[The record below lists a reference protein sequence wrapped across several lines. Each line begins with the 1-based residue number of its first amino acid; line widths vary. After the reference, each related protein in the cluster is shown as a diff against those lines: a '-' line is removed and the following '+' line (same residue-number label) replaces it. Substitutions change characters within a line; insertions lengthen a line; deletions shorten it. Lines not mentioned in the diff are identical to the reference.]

1 MKRIK
6 SNDMKKLILTLV
18 FVAACAGISAQ
29 NISATK
35 GRLAT
40 GTNSITVTEQGD
52 VEQTVL
58 SVEARPK
65 RTKVNGYTIL
75 ILSDNSQTARENAN
89 KAKQTF
95 EETFPDTKVEMYYQS
110 PSFYVAAGRYLTKEE
125 AIIELWRFRSVFPK
139 AITQS
144 REIDIT
150 EFIIRPE
157 LEVVEPELEDDVA
170 EPETEAEAEIK
181 IEVKT
186 ENNI

>member
-1 MKRIK
+1 
-6 SNDMKKLILTLV
+6 MKKLILTIVLLG
-18 FVAACAGISAQ
+18 VAMLTSAQ
-29 NISATK
+29 NVAAVK
-35 GRLAT
+35 ERLAA
-40 GTNSITVTEQGD
+40 GANAVTVTEKGD
-52 VEQTVL
+52 VEQTVR

-95 EETFPDTKVEMYYQS
+95 EENFPDVKVEMYYQS

-125 AIIELWRFRSVFPK
+125 AILELWRFRTVFPK

-144 REIDIT
+144 REVDIS

-157 LEVVEPELEDDVA
+157 LEVVEPELED
-170 EPETEAEAEIK
+170 E
-181 IEVKT
+181 
-186 ENNI
+186 

>member
-1 MKRIK
+1 
-6 SNDMKKLILTLV
+6 MKKLILTSVLLG
-18 FVAACAGISAQ
+18 VAMLTSAQ
-29 NISATK
+29 NVAAVK
-35 GRLAT
+35 ERLAA
-40 GTNSITVTEQGD
+40 GANAVTVTEKGD
-52 VEQTVL
+52 VEQTVR

-95 EETFPDTKVEMYYQS
+95 EENFPDVKVEMYYQS

-125 AIIELWRFRSVFPK
+125 AILELWRFRTVFPK

-144 REIDIT
+144 REVDIS

-157 LEVVEPELEDDVA
+157 LEVVEPELED
-170 EPETEAEAEIK
+170 E
-181 IEVKT
+181 
-186 ENNI
+186 